1 MAVSSK
7 LAKLVRTMRIL
18 LVEDEIKMARAI
30 RRGLE
35 QEGYAVDAVGDG
47 EEALFRATE
56 SDYDGIVLD
65 LMLPG
70 MDGFAVCRTLR
81 SRDRWAPVLVL
92 TARDAV
98 ADRIRGLDAGADDYL
113 VKPFAFGELLARLR
127 ALVRR
132 GPGARP
138 AVLKVDDVS
147 LDPAA
152 HRVLRAGQAV
162 ELSAREFALLE
173 YLMRHA
179 GEVVSRT
186 RILDHVWDY
195 NYDGLSNVVDVYV
208 GYLRRKLGTS
218 SGEGEPFIRTVRGVG
233 YVVGS

>member
-1 MAVSSK
+1 MAFSSK

-233 YVVGS
+233 YAVGS